1 MRKVKQI
8 STIILILLIVATVA
22 WGIDQIYT
30 TNRHGVIVDP
40 GQLHT
45 AKKAWVVIDAHE
57 SDSTEPTALGNTEKT
72 YLTVVAA
79 IAAASSGDEE
89 ISIYGDDQ
97 AERLVMSGWNTV
109 KFRCIGTTNG
119 GVITYQIYFGTLEP
133 GDTDCE
139 LVKVGQLAFVIGQ
152 QASITTDYEMADT
165 LVVTPYCWSKSW
177 GTASPVA
184 DLCAEAR
191 IDMMEA
197 NIIVALCS
205 SANCDAKL
213 IATGH

>member
-8 STIILILLIVATVA
+8 LTIILILLVVATVA
-22 WGIDQIYT
+22 WGIDQFYT
-30 TNRHGVIVDP
+30 TNRHGVVVDP

-45 AKKAWVVIDAHE
+45 AKKTWVVIDAHE
-57 SDSTEPTALGNTEKT
+57 SDSTEPTALGTDECT
-72 YLTVVAA
+72 YDAVVTA
-79 IAAASSGDEE
+79 IGLAQSGDEE
-89 ISIYGDDQ
+89 ISIYGDDLS
-97 AERLVMSGWNTV
+97 ERLIMSGWNMV

-139 LVKVGQLAFVIGQ
+139 LVKAGQLAFVIGQ
-152 QASITTDYEMADT
+152 QASTTSDYEMADT
-165 LVVTPYCWSKSW
+165 LAVTQYCWSKSW
-177 GTASPVA
+177 GSASPVA
-184 DLCAEAR
+184 DLCAEAA

-197 NIIVALCS
+197 NLIVALCS

-213 IATGH
+213 IATGY